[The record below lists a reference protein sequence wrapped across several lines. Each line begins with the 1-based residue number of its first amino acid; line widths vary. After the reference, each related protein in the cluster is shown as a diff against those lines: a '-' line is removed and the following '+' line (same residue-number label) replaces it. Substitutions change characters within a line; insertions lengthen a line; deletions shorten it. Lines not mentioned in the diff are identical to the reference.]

1 VSILISCMI
10 GMIIGWAIG
19 GAIIL
24 GAMEIVSRISDA
36 IELRKIKQ
44 GQMHNAISICSN
56 NSTKGHG
63 GKSA

>member
-1 VSILISCMI
+1 MI

-19 GAIIL
+19 GAIII

-44 GQMHNAISICSN
+44 GQKHNAISILPLPPEPI
-56 NSTKGHG
+56 KI
-63 GKSA
+63 KDPQ